1 MCFCCTKTILLCSQ
15 ARKGGKI
22 TEVIMPRKKE
32 IITRTEYISFRVF
45 NLEKKAIAMAAKE
58 VNMNTSDFVR
68 CAALNMKVTLR
79 FTPEELQLYE
89 DLHIYHKNFKVIGNL
104 IRSKHFNKNEMILQ
118 ELAEVIGLIKDHLK
132 KFEQ

>member
-22 TEVIMPRKKE
+22 TKVIMPRKKE
-32 IITRTEYISFRVF
+32 IITRSEYISFRVF

-58 VNMNTSDFVR
+58 VNMSTSDFAR
-68 CAALNMKVTLR
+68 SAALNMKVTLR
-79 FTPEELQLYE
+79 FTPEELQVYE
-89 DLHIYHKNFKVIGNL
+89 NLHIYHKNFKVIGNL

-118 ELAEVIGLIKDHLK
+118 ELAEVIELIKDHLK

>member
-32 IITRTEYISFRVF
+32 IITRSEYISFRVL
-45 NLEKKAIAMAAKE
+45 NLEKKAITMAAKE
-58 VNMNTSDFVR
+58 VNMSTSDFTR
-68 CAALNMKVTLR
+68 SAALNMKVTLR
-79 FTPEELQLYE
+79 FTPEELQVYE
-89 DLHIYHKNFKVIGNL
+89 NLHIYHKNFKVIGNL

-118 ELAEVIGLIKDHLK
+118 ELAEVIELIKDHLK